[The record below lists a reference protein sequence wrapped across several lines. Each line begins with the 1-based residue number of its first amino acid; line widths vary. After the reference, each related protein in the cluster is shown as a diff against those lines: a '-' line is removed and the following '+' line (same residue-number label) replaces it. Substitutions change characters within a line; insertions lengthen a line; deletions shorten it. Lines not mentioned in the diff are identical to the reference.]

1 MQEIAGQCCGGQK
14 FNNGKISYL
23 DLFFAHFFPQ
33 IPTLIFFHQKNYMY
47 ICGNFRWFFTPNP
60 PKSMSIKHLHHYL
73 RAWTLTTPTTTTIEP
88 HITLK

>member
-1 MQEIAGQCCGGQK
+1 MQEIEGQCCGGQK

-47 ICGNFRWFFTPNP
+47 ICGNFR
-60 PKSMSIKHLHHYL
+60 
-73 RAWTLTTPTTTTIEP
+73 
-88 HITLK
+88 